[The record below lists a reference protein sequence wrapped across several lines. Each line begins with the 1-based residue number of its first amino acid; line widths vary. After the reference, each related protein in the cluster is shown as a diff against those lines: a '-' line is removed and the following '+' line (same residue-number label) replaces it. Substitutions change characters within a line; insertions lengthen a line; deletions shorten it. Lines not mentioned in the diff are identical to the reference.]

1 MKLGI
6 IGLPQSGKTTIYNAL
21 TGLSQPTGVGG
32 KMEVHTAVVNVPDKR
47 VDQLSTY
54 YKPRKT
60 TYAQVTY
67 IDIAGLEGGGIGEL
81 NGQLRDQIGKMDGF
95 LAVIRAFDND
105 MVPHLDGSV
114 DPLRDIQKLEGE
126 LLLNDIIQIET
137 RLERLQIDGSK
148 GGRNIAETE
157 REIEVM
163 QKLYDHISEEK
174 PLRELEL
181 TGDEKKII
189 SGYQFLTR
197 KPLLLVINISE
208 GQSDPELC
216 STIKHHKTCIQGGLE
231 MEIAQLAPDDA
242 LEFMQ
247 EYGIEEPS
255 LNRMI
260 RESYQLMGL
269 QSFFTVGDDEV
280 RAWTIKTGTKA
291 QKAAGTV
298 HSDMERG
305 FIRGE
310 VIQWDDLIEL
320 RGFAEAKKVAK
331 VQLEGKEY
339 IMEDGDVMNVLFNI

>member
-32 KMEVHTAVVNVPDKR
+32 KMEVHTAVVNVPDERLDK
-47 VDQLSTY
+47 LSAY
-54 YKPRKT
+54 YKPKKT
-60 TYAQVTY
+60 IYAQVTY

-81 NGQLRDQIGKMDGF
+81 SGSLRNEIGKMDGF
-95 LAVIRAFDND
+95 LAVIRAFDNE

-114 DPLRDIQKLEGE
+114 DPFRDIQKLESE
-126 LLLNDIIQIET
+126 LLLNDMVQIET
-137 RLERLQIDGSK
+137 KLERLQADRSK
-148 GGRNIAETE
+148 GGKNIAETE

-163 QKLYDHISEEK
+163 QKLHAHISEEK

-181 TGDEKKII
+181 SGDEIKII
-189 SGYQFLTR
+189 SGYQYLTL
-197 KPLLLVINISE
+197 KPILLVINISE
-208 GQSDPELC
+208 GQVEPELC

-231 MEIAQLAPDDA
+231 MEIAQLPPEDA
-242 LEFMQ
+242 AEFMQ

-255 LNRMI
+255 LKRMI
-260 RESYQLMGL
+260 RESYKMMGL
-269 QSFFTVGDDEV
+269 QSFFTVGGDEV

-291 QKAAGTV
+291 QQAAGTV
-298 HSDMERG
+298 HTDLERG

-310 VIQWDDLIEL
+310 VIPWDTLLEL
-320 RGFAEAKKVAK
+320 NGFAEAKKVAK

-339 IMEDGDVMNVLFNI
+339 IMRDGDVMNVLFNI